1 METCE
6 DGDVIGVLVGFGVIA
21 VIVAAGWG
29 VGRAGVLGGG
39 ARYVL
44 ARLTFFV
51 LTPSLLFTVL
61 ADADPAA
68 IFSAPLAIAAGSFVI
83 CAGAM
88 MLIARLVWRRSSGE
102 TIIGGLSAGYI
113 NASNM
118 GIPVATYVLG
128 DPALSAPIIL
138 MQLAIITPILLTV
151 LDRIENGK
159 VGLVSTLTRPLR
171 NPLVIGAIVGLVL
184 ALSGIQLPDEVMQPF
199 RVMGAASVPVMLI
212 AFGMSLAEERPLGAG
227 RYRRDIAVATAL
239 KLVAMPLI
247 AWVLA
252 TFVFRLDPAGVFAM
266 VVLAALPVAQ
276 NVFTYA
282 QRYRVAEPLARD
294 AVLVSTLLSVPAMLI
309 IAALLAPR

>member
-1 METCE
+1 M
-6 DGDVIGVLVGFGVIA
+6 IGVFVGFGVIA

-29 VGRAGVLGGG
+29 VGRAGVLGDG

-44 ARLTFFV
+44 ARLAFFV

-61 ADADPAA
+61 ADTEPAEA
-68 IFSAPLAIAAGSFVI
+68 FSAPLAIAAAS
-83 CAGAM
+83 CAVCAAAM
-88 MLIARLVWRRSSGE
+88 MLIARLVWKRSSGE
-102 TIIGGLSAGYI
+102 TIIGGLSAGYV

-138 MQLAIITPILLTV
+138 MQLAVITPILLTV
-151 LDRIENGK
+151 LDRIELGRAP
-159 VGLVSTLTRPLR
+159 LRSTLTRPLR
-171 NPLVIGAIVGLVL
+171 NPLVIGAIVGLAL
-184 ALSGIQLPDEVMQPF
+184 ALSGIELPDEVMQPF

-212 AFGMSLAEERPLGAG
+212 AFGMSLAEQRPKDAG
-227 RYRRDIAVATAL
+227 RYRKDVAVATAL
-239 KLVAMPLI
+239 KLVAMPLV
-247 AWVLA
+247 AWVLSVL
-252 TFVFRLDPAGVFAM
+252 VFRLDAAQTFAM

-282 QRYRVAEPLARD
+282 QRYRIAEPLARD
-294 AVLVSTLLSVPAMLI
+294 AVLVSTILSVPAMLV